1 MAVFLERGRHGG
13 WFEPPAA
20 TGNVFT
26 DIGPD
31 SYAASFIEHLA
42 GDRITSGCGQNRF
55 CPDRTVTRDQMAVFL
70 LRSKYGSSYTP
81 PAPSGV
87 FNDVPVE
94 YWAAGW
100 IEQLAVEG
108 ITGGCG
114 NNNFCPNDSVTRDQ
128 MAVFLVRTFELE
140 VDNTAVLTELGL
152 AKSSLDQAFLLN
164 TLEYTANVGY
174 LASQVSVI
182 ATSHPE
188 ALNIQVNGVWTVS
201 GVPSEPVKLN
211 EGDNQITV
219 TVHGRSGATRDYTI
233 SVTRQSASE
242 FAQLAYV
249 KGENTS
255 SHELLGSS
263 VAIDHDTLAVGAP
276 FSNSSGAVLVFV
288 RNEDGVWSQ
297 QGYLQASNGALDDRF
312 GTSVSISG
320 DRIAVGAPRVDVAGS
335 NSGAAYLFVRDDSG
349 VWQEEQFIRSGKYL
363 NNQDDYFGHS
373 VSLDSDTLVVGAP
386 YDDGLGTDAGLV
398 YIFHRDVAGFWQQK
412 TAVGAHIGSGGNN
425 LGFSVSL
432 SGDTLAVGVPGDDS
446 NATGIN
452 GDKYDESLAN
462 SGAVYLYS
470 RTDGVWNG
478 FVSGYIKPSFQ
489 LPSSRFGYSVSLSGS
504 QLAVGAPYSFSQ
516 SGAALVFENTG
527 GVWSQ
532 SAFLT
537 ASNPDEFDNFGISV
551 SVDDGNVVIG
561 AAGEDSSAVGVSG
574 DQSNGWAVNSGAVYV
589 FLRSDIGEWNQSK
602 YLKASNTDSN
612 DNFGSSV
619 ALSFDTIA
627 VGAIN
632 EDSSASGINDT
643 NSDNNARDAGA
654 VYVFR

>member
-1 MAVFLERGRHGG
+1 MHRLIASVTLLFVLGSPAQSSAQTFNDVPPEHWAYAFIEVFSAHGITGGCGNGNYCPDDSVTRAQMAVFLERGRHGG

-335 NSGAAYLFVRDDSG
+335 NSGAVTILATPYHL
-349 VWQEEQFIRSGKYL
+349 IRTPLSSERL
-363 NNQDDYFGHS
+363 M
-373 VSLDSDTLVVGAP
+373 T
-386 YDDGLGTDAGLV
+386 
-398 YIFHRDVAGFWQQK
+398 
-412 TAVGAHIGSGGNN
+412 TA
-425 LGFSVSL
+425 
-432 SGDTLAVGVPGDDS
+432 
-446 NATGIN
+446 
-452 GDKYDESLAN
+452 
-462 SGAVYLYS
+462 
-470 RTDGVWNG
+470 
-478 FVSGYIKPSFQ
+478 
-489 LPSSRFGYSVSLSGS
+489 
-504 QLAVGAPYSFSQ
+504 
-516 SGAALVFENTG
+516 
-527 GVWSQ
+527 
-532 SAFLT
+532 
-537 ASNPDEFDNFGISV
+537 
-551 SVDDGNVVIG
+551 
-561 AAGEDSSAVGVSG
+561 
-574 DQSNGWAVNSGAVYV
+574 
-589 FLRSDIGEWNQSK
+589 
-602 YLKASNTDSN
+602 
-612 DNFGSSV
+612 
-619 ALSFDTIA
+619 
-627 VGAIN
+627 
-632 EDSSASGINDT
+632 
-643 NSDNNARDAGA
+643 
-654 VYVFR
+654 